1 MGSTVYTG
9 HDNMTLLESLSVKII
24 IIIYWNFQGQKAEMW
39 LSLRMDNTL
48 SLTFEDY
55 IFLKLLTDQKGL
67 EFSENCFDCSNRIY
81 RVTFHYN
88 PFPEI

>member
-1 MGSTVYTG
+1 
-9 HDNMTLLESLSVKII
+9 MTLLESLSVKII
-24 IIIYWNFQGQKAEMW
+24 IIIYWNFQGHKAEMW
-39 LSLRMDNTL
+39 LPLRINNTL

-67 EFSENCFDCSNRIY
+67 EFSENSSCFDCSNRFY

-88 PFPEI
+88 SFPEI